1 MPDEYHVNKMTRGAV
16 SKKKTTRRSKR
27 RRKTRRKEQEQ
38 EQEEQE
44 QEEEEEQEQ
53 EEEGRRAAPTC
64 RSCARRPW
72 ENGTFFEF
80 SLCLSRA
87 CLGKM
92 LIFIYKWLK
101 KCRFLTAVRRLPR
114 PHRA

>member
-27 RRKTRRKEQEQ
+27 RRKTRTKEQEQ
-38 EQEEQE
+38 EQEQE
-44 QEEEEEQEQ
+44 QEEEEQQQEEE

-64 RSCARRPW
+64 RSCARRP
-72 ENGTFFEF
+72 
-80 SLCLSRA
+80 
-87 CLGKM
+87 
-92 LIFIYKWLK
+92 
-101 KCRFLTAVRRLPR
+101 AVRRLPR